1 MSGLAPGLAWN
12 LRSYWRNRNM
22 AVEDEMVININEFR
36 KAKAAKTTSSAA
48 SAQRDSELLCV
59 NWSPAYAVVALSCY
73 QTPQEMSPQLP
84 DEFEGIDMTSFM
96 GRLRALSS
104 QI

>member
-1 MSGLAPGLAWN
+1 
-12 LRSYWRNRNM
+12 
-22 AVEDEMVININEFR
+22 MVIDMNDFR
-36 KAKAAKTTSSAA
+36 KAKQAKANSAA
-48 SAQRDSELLCV
+48 APAQRDSELLCV
-59 NWSPAYAVVALSCY
+59 NWSPAYAVVALTSC

-84 DEFEGIDMTSFM
+84 DEFEDIDMTAFM

>member
-1 MSGLAPGLAWN
+1 
-12 LRSYWRNRNM
+12 
-22 AVEDEMVININEFR
+22 MVININDYR
-36 KAKAAKTTSSAA
+36 KSKAVKAPGAR
-48 SAQRDSELLCV
+48 RDGELMCV

-84 DEFEGIDMTSFM
+84 DEFEGIDMTAFM

>member
-1 MSGLAPGLAWN
+1 VNHRLAWN
-12 LRSYWRNRNM
+12 LRSYWRNRNTD
-22 AVEDEMVININEFR
+22 VEDEMVININEFR
-36 KAKAAKTTSSAA
+36 KAKAAKATKSAA

>member
-1 MSGLAPGLAWN
+1 
-12 LRSYWRNRNM
+12 
-22 AVEDEMVININEFR
+22 MVININDYR
-36 KAKAAKTTSSAA
+36 KAKAAKAPAA
-48 SAQRDSELLCV
+48 RRDGELLCV

-84 DEFEGIDMTSFM
+84 DEFEGIDMTIFM

>member
-1 MSGLAPGLAWN
+1 
-12 LRSYWRNRNM
+12 
-22 AVEDEMVININEFR
+22 MVININDYR
-36 KAKAAKTTSSAA
+36 KAKAAKAPA
-48 SAQRDSELLCV
+48 SRRDDELLCV

-84 DEFEGIDMTSFM
+84 DEFEGVDMTAFM

>member
-1 MSGLAPGLAWN
+1 MLAWN
-12 LRSYWRNRNM
+12 LRSWIQDRNK
-22 AVEDEMVININEFR
+22 AAEDVMVIKLNDYR
-36 KAKAAKTTSSAA
+36 KAKAVKAA
-48 SAQRDSELLCV
+48 ATRREGELLCV

-84 DEFEGIDMTSFM
+84 DEFEDIDMTAFM

>member
-1 MSGLAPGLAWN
+1 
-12 LRSYWRNRNM
+12 
-22 AVEDEMVININEFR
+22 MVININDYR
-36 KAKAAKTTSSAA
+36 KAKAAKTTA
-48 SAQRDSELLCV
+48 SRRDDELLCV

-84 DEFEGIDMTSFM
+84 DEFENVDMTAFM

>member
-1 MSGLAPGLAWN
+1 
-12 LRSYWRNRNM
+12 
-22 AVEDEMVININEFR
+22 MVININDYR
-36 KAKAAKTTSSAA
+36 KAKAAKA
-48 SAQRDSELLCV
+48 SGGRRDGELMCV

-73 QTPQEMSPQLP
+73 QTPQEISPQLP
-84 DEFEGIDMTSFM
+84 DEFEGIDMTAFM

>member
-1 MSGLAPGLAWN
+1 
-12 LRSYWRNRNM
+12 
-22 AVEDEMVININEFR
+22 MVINMNEFR
-36 KAKAAKTTSSAA
+36 KAREAKAAKAPVSR
-48 SAQRDSELLCV
+48 RDGELLCV

-73 QTPQEMSPQLP
+73 QTPQELSPQLP
-84 DEFEGIDMTSFM
+84 DEFEGIDMTAFM

>member
-1 MSGLAPGLAWN
+1 
-12 LRSYWRNRNM
+12 
-22 AVEDEMVININEFR
+22 MVINMNDFR
-36 KAKAAKTTSSAA
+36 KAKAAKASTATP
-48 SAQRDSELLCV
+48 SAQRDGDLLCV

-73 QTPQEMSPQLP
+73 QTPQELSPQLP
-84 DEFEGIDMTSFM
+84 DEFEGIDMTAFM

>member
-1 MSGLAPGLAWN
+1 
-12 LRSYWRNRNM
+12 
-22 AVEDEMVININEFR
+22 MVINFNDYR
-36 KAKAAKTTSSAA
+36 KAKAAKAPAA
-48 SAQRDSELLCV
+48 RRDDELLCV

-84 DEFEGIDMTSFM
+84 DEFEGLDMTAFM

>member
-1 MSGLAPGLAWN
+1 
-12 LRSYWRNRNM
+12 
-22 AVEDEMVININEFR
+22 MVININDYR
-36 KAKAAKTTSSAA
+36 KAKAAKVAA
-48 SAQRDSELLCV
+48 SPRDEQLLCV
-59 NWSPAYAVVALSCY
+59 NWSPAYAVVALTSC

-84 DEFEGIDMTSFM
+84 DEFEDIDMTAFM

>member
-1 MSGLAPGLAWN
+1 
-12 LRSYWRNRNM
+12 
-22 AVEDEMVININEFR
+22 MVININDYR
-36 KAKAAKTTSSAA
+36 KAKAAKVAA
-48 SAQRDSELLCV
+48 PRRDEELLCV

-84 DEFEGIDMTSFM
+84 DEFESIDMTAFM

>member
-1 MSGLAPGLAWN
+1 
-12 LRSYWRNRNM
+12 
-22 AVEDEMVININEFR
+22 MVININEFR
-36 KAKAAKTTSSAA
+36 KAKAAKATSSAA
-48 SAQRDSELLCV
+48 SVRNDSELLCV

-73 QTPQEMSPQLP
+73 QTPQELSPQLP
-84 DEFEGIDMTSFM
+84 DEFEGIDMTAFM

>member
-1 MSGLAPGLAWN
+1 MEPALHTP
-12 LRSYWRNRNM
+12 RNQDEVM
-22 AVEDEMVININEFR
+22 EDAMVININDFR
-36 KAKAAKTTSSAA
+36 KAKAAKATTTAA

-73 QTPQEMSPQLP
+73 QTPQELSPQLP
-84 DEFEGIDMTSFM
+84 DEFEKIDMTAFM

>member
-1 MSGLAPGLAWN
+1 
-12 LRSYWRNRNM
+12 
-22 AVEDEMVININEFR
+22 MVINFNDYR
-36 KAKAAKTTSSAA
+36 KAKAAKAPAA
-48 SAQRDSELLCV
+48 RRDDELLCV

-84 DEFEGIDMTSFM
+84 DEFESIDMTVFM

>member
-1 MSGLAPGLAWN
+1 
-12 LRSYWRNRNM
+12 
-22 AVEDEMVININEFR
+22 MVIDMKEFR
-36 KAKAAKTTSSAA
+36 KAKAQKTSSASA
-48 SAQRDSELLCV
+48 SAERDSELLCV

-73 QTPQEMSPQLP
+73 QTPQELSPQLP
-84 DEFEGIDMTSFM
+84 DEFEGIDMTAFM

>member
-1 MSGLAPGLAWN
+1 
-12 LRSYWRNRNM
+12 
-22 AVEDEMVININEFR
+22 MVVNINEFR
-36 KAKAAKTTSSAA
+36 KAKAAKNASTTA

-73 QTPQEMSPQLP
+73 QTPQELSPQLP
-84 DEFEGIDMTSFM
+84 DEFDGIDMTAFM
-96 GRLRALSS
+96 SRLRALSS

>member
-1 MSGLAPGLAWN
+1 
-12 LRSYWRNRNM
+12 
-22 AVEDEMVININEFR
+22 MVININDYR
-36 KAKAAKTTSSAA
+36 KAKAAKTPA
-48 SAQRDSELLCV
+48 SPASRRDGELLCV

-73 QTPQEMSPQLP
+73 QTPQELSPQLP
-84 DEFEGIDMTSFM
+84 DEFDHIDMTAFM

>member
-1 MSGLAPGLAWN
+1 
-12 LRSYWRNRNM
+12 
-22 AVEDEMVININEFR
+22 MVININDYR
-36 KAKAAKTTSSAA
+36 KAKAAKAPAA
-48 SAQRDSELLCV
+48 SRRDGELLCV

-84 DEFEGIDMTSFM
+84 DEFEGVDMTAFM

>member
-1 MSGLAPGLAWN
+1 
-12 LRSYWRNRNM
+12 
-22 AVEDEMVININEFR
+22 MVINMKEFR
-36 KAKAAKTTSSAA
+36 TAKAAKASTATPSAR
-48 SAQRDSELLCV
+48 RDGDLLCV

-84 DEFEGIDMTSFM
+84 DEFEDIDMTAFM